1 MGRGERF
8 CGGFFGLTFGFL
20 SLGRTGAYQPLAYRH
35 TFVCLMLVV
44 EPTSPVRALNKSLL
58 KQKSRDNTLLF
69 YLRGSFGLT
78 FGFLSLGRTGAYKP
92 SAYRHTSVCLMLVV
106 KPTSPVRILI
116 NPYLKQK
123 SRDKT
128 PLFYLRWVPLD

>member
-1 MGRGERF
+1 MERGE
-8 CGGFFGLTFGFL
+8 
-20 SLGRTGAYQPLAYRH
+20 
-35 TFVCLMLVV
+35 
-44 EPTSPVRALNKSLL
+44 LL
-58 KQKSRDNTLLF
+58 RWVP
-69 YLRGSFGLT
+69 FGLT

-106 KPTSPVRILI
+106 EPTSPVRALI

-128 PLFYLRWVPLD
+128 PLFYFNWWWIRPHWI